1 MDRRTILLGSL
12 GLALPYNTGA
22 MQARGK
28 SVALLIGV
36 EEYENPDISR
46 LRYAVKDVTAV
57 GALLEKRLGYASVRV
72 MTSDTRDVRLK
83 PTNINIIKALD
94 AVAAEVSINDTF
106 LLYFSGHG
114 FSKQGQSFLGSVN
127 VDPDSIETLR
137 LSSVPVADLQ
147 TKLKKVRAKQVIVIM
162 DACRN
167 DPEAG
172 KGDGDNKLTGDLAKS
187 LGLVARSASESGGG
201 SAMLFACSEGERA
214 FEEPGF
220 EHSVFTHYLLE
231 GLSGKG
237 GTLGVEDVVSYTAGE
252 VAKWAKERG
261 KKQTP
266 DHIRFGTGKLAF
278 GSVAVAPKPVE
289 PKVELA
295 ATSIRLE
302 LVGVPAGAKVK
313 VDDVALNGTIYTD
326 EIADKTKEVEV
337 SNSANGFRPYVGKV
351 TLTRGSASS
360 LRVTMEPKVIEP
372 VLPVKP
378 KPANRLTDYP
388 ALRAYVESLR
398 PIPAGTFQMGSTTG
412 EADEK
417 PRHSVRLSAFRMGAM
432 PVTVAV
438 WKEYCT
444 STGKT
449 LPRAPRWGLLDDHPV
464 VNVSWHDIMGSDGN
478 GGFCAWASDVAGF
491 RLTLPTE
498 SQWEYAA
505 CGGDTGHEY
514 PWGNVF
520 DRSKLWCSVND
531 NGDANMTAPVDRLTR
546 IFRNAYGLTDIV
558 GNVWQW
564 CTDVYGA
571 YSSGNEIELMGPS
584 LTSGNK
590 RSCRGAAWVY
600 RDPEF
605 FRCAVRF
612 KKTPLSGDYFTGFR
626 LSAGAG

>member
-12 GLALPYNTGA
+12 GLALPSNA
-22 MQARGK
+22 VVMQARSK

-36 EEYENPDISR
+36 EEYENPDIAS

-214 FEEPGF
+214 FEDKGF

-231 GLSGKG
+231 GLSGKA
-237 GTLGVEDVVSYTAGE
+237 GTFGVEDVVSYTAGE

-278 GSVAVAPKPVE
+278 AAVELPSKPVE

-302 LVGVPAGAKVK
+302 LLGLPRDAIVK
-313 VDDVALNGTIYTD
+313 VDDVPIKGTIYTN
-326 EIADKTKEVEV
+326 EIADKTKEFEV
-337 SNSANGFRPYVGKV
+337 SISANGFRPYVGKV
-351 TLTRGSASS
+351 TLSRGSAST

-372 VLPVKP
+372 VVPVKP
-378 KPANRLTDYP
+378 KPANRLTEYP
-388 ALRAYVESLR
+388 ALKAYVESLR
-398 PIPAGTFQMGSTTG
+398 QIPAGTFQMGSTSG
-412 EADEK
+412 EANEK
-417 PRHSVRLSAFRMGAM
+417 PKHTVRLSAFRMGST
-432 PVTVAV
+432 PVTLAV
-438 WKEYCT
+438 WKEYCAA
-444 STGKT
+444 TGIA
-449 LPRAPRWGLLDDHPV
+449 LPLAHMLGLLDDHPV
-464 VNVSWHDIMGSDGN
+464 VNVSWNNIMGVDGKS
-478 GGFCAWASDVAGF
+478 GFCAWASDIAGF

-498 SQWEYAA
+498 AQFEYAA
-505 CGGDTGHEY
+505 RGRQDGLSY
-514 PWGNVF
+514 PWGNTF
-520 DRSKLWCSVND
+520 DDSKVWSSVKTSRI
-531 NGDANMTAPVDRLTR
+531 GTAPVVRSSN
-546 IFRNAYGLTDIV
+546 IYRNDYGLTDMA
-558 GNVWQW
+558 GNVWHW
-564 CTDVYGA
+564 CSDLYAPYLSAPQTNPKGPISSADNDRCVRGGSRYSTD
-571 YSSGNEIELMGPS
+571 P
-584 LTSGNK
+584 
-590 RSCRGAAWVY
+590 
-600 RDPEF
+600 DD
-605 FRCAVRF
+605 FRCSNRDWI
-612 KKTPLSGDYFTGFR
+612 KPDDSGSYIGLR
-626 LSAGAG
+626 LSAGPI